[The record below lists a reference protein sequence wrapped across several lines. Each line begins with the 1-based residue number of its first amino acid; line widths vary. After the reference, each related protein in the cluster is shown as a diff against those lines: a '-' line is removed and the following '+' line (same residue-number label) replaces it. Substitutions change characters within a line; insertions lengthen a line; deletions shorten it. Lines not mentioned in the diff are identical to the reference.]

1 MKKLKLISTGLI
13 AMSVLAGCSNNAS
26 LSDDLNNAG
35 DSIVRFVNGTFSAEI
50 YNTSIDSVYS
60 ATLLALNN
68 DKIYN
73 IKNNN
78 IASNSAEI
86 NGTYTVDKN
95 FFNDTGKENFKIQIL
110 KRQGTTVQIFIKL
123 GSLGDKQA
131 SVDLLAQIRSNLGL

>member
-1 MKKLKLISTGLI
+1 MKKLKLISTSLI
-13 AMSVLAGCSNNAS
+13 AVSILAGCSNNAS
-26 LSDDLNNAG
+26 LSDDLNNTG

-110 KRQGTTVQIFIKL
+110 KKQGSTVQIFIKL
-123 GSLGDKQA
+123 GSLGDKQG
-131 SVDLLAQIRSNLGL
+131 SVNLLAQIRSNLGL